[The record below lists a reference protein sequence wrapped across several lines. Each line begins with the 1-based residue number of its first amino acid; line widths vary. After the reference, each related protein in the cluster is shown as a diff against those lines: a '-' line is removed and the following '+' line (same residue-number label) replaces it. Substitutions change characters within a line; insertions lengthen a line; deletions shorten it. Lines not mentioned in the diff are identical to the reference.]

1 MRSADRLTR
10 AERAAAKKVAQ
21 KQRLSTKEKATVQRR
36 IVKNLQRAGKPIP
49 AGALPVPTA
58 NNSVSGDPAVAKLS
72 DLAGELYR
80 GGRNFEGTPVATQ
93 VRNAIETNNLQP
105 REIPINFYDDVGLNK
120 IWSGNVRIRMENER
134 AIPKDQGG
142 AGTGTVT
149 GAGGG
154 TGGYSSGTSTSQTDT
169 AGVEGSV
176 STGERKGAEGS
187 VGGSAS
193 TSTTTGSSTGTTG
206 TGSATTGGGAAADTI
221 QRYECTIIA
230 DITLRVEADFSGTDY
245 INPFKWGFAGT
256 FNAIKQESA
265 SGTARLGQWTYQVS
279 AGIAPAPAAG
289 R

>member
-10 AERAAAKKVAQ
+10 TERAASKKLAQ
-21 KQRLSTKEKATVQRR
+21 KQKLNKQEKGAVQRR

-58 NNSVSGDPAVAKLS
+58 ANSVSGDPAVAKLS
-72 DLAGELYR
+72 DLAGELWR

-134 AIPKDQGG
+134 QIPKDQGG
-142 AGTGTVT
+142 SGTGTVT

-169 AGVEGSV
+169 AGVS
-176 STGERKGAEGS
+176 AEGS
-187 VGGSAS
+187 AGGHEGAAGGKVGGSAS

-279 AGIAPAPAAG
+279 AGIAPAPAG

>member
-10 AERAAAKKVAQ
+10 AERVAAKKVAQ
-21 KQRLSTKEKATVQRR
+21 KQKLTKKDKGVVQRR
-36 IVKNLQRAGKPIP
+36 MIKNLQRRGKPIP

-58 NNSVSGDPAVAKLS
+58 ANSVSGDPAVRKLS
-72 DLAGELYR
+72 ELAGQLYG

-105 REIPINFYDDVGLNK
+105 REIPINFYDDEGLNK
-120 IWSGNVRIRMENER
+120 IWTGNVRIRMENER
-134 AIPKDQGG
+134 PVEQGG
-142 AGTGTVT
+142 RGTGTVT

-169 AGVEGSV
+169 AGVS
-176 STGERKGAEGS
+176 AEGS
-187 VGGSAS
+187 AGGHEGAAGGKVGGSAS

-206 TGSATTGGGAAADTI
+206 TGSATTGGGASADTI
-221 QRYECTIIA
+221 QRYECTIVA

-245 INPFKWGFAGT
+245 INPFKWGFSGV
-256 FNAIKQESA
+256 FNAFKQESA
-265 SGTARLGQWTYQVS
+265 SGDVALGQWTYQVS
-279 AGIAPAPAAG
+279 AGIAAPAAAG